1 MTTVPGRGCDQNVA
15 VSVMDLPPGSG
26 LRGEGGQS
34 PRQVRGVDDLEAGQ
48 LAEALGELPVALEQA
63 TALLAKTGMA
73 ADEYL
78 RLLRDRAGAPGTAS
92 PARHS
97 LHPRR
102 ARERR
107 RRSGSRRAGPSP
119 LL

>member
-1 MTTVPGRGCDQNVA
+1 
-15 VSVMDLPPGSG
+15 MDLPPGSG

-34 PRQVRGVDDLEAGQ
+34 PRLVRGVDDLEAGQ

-78 RLLRDRAGAPGTAS
+78 RLLRDRAGAPG
-92 PARHS
+92 PCW
-97 LHPRR
+97 
-102 ARERR
+102 
-107 RRSGSRRAGPSP
+107 RRSASATAISLSAIAPSRRWKCQCCAAPRLGVAGRLWP
-119 LL
+119 LAAS

>member
-34 PRQVRGVDDLEAGQ
+34 PRLVRGVDDLEAGQ

-63 TALLAKTGMA
+63 TALLAKTGMSSA
-73 ADEYL
+73 TAISL
-78 RLLRDRAGAPGTAS
+78 SAIAP
-92 PARHS
+92 
-97 LHPRR
+97 
-102 ARERR
+102 
-107 RRSGSRRAGPSP
+107 SRRWKCQCCAAPRLGVAGRLWP
-119 LL
+119 LAAS